1 MIVSE
6 WRREMSR
13 SNFDRNWNWIGKFR
27 TVIVGA
33 VLVALL
39 PARPALAQQNVGPQ
53 MFDSPDAAAKA
64 FFNAAQS
71 GSDQE
76 LLKVLGM
83 EGKEVITTGD
93 TVEDFDSRTGFVLKY
108 EEMHRLSKR
117 RNGSVVLVVGA
128 ENWPLPLPI
137 VQRDGKWMF
146 DVKAGKTEILYRRI
160 GENEIS
166 AIQACDELV
175 QAQKDYFAGAGKQY
189 AQKIFSDKDKN
200 DGLYSLS
207 PDDPAN
213 ATDEAIAHASGTSQG
228 NASGTRVPY
237 NGYYFRVVTQQGP
250 QASGGAKNYIVDGK
264 MTGGFAFVAYP
275 AEYRSSGVMT
285 FIVNADG
292 VVYEKDLGKETSK
305 EASAIAAYNPDST
318 WKKVE

>member
-1 MIVSE
+1 
-6 WRREMSR
+6 
-13 SNFDRNWNWIGKFR
+13 
-27 TVIVGA
+27 
-33 VLVALL
+33 
-39 PARPALAQQNVGPQ
+39 
-53 MFDSPDAAAKA
+53 MFDTPDAAAKA

-117 RNGSVVLVVGA
+117 KNGSVVLVVGA

-137 VQRDGKWMF
+137 VQRNGKWMF

-175 QAQKDYFAGAGKQY
+175 QAQKDYFADAKNKQY
-189 AQKIFSDKDKN
+189 AQKIFSDKDEN

-213 ATDEAIAHASGTSQG
+213 PAGAGMAHASGTPMA
-228 NASGTRVPY
+228 NAGGTRLPY
-237 NGYYFRVVTQQGP
+237 NGYYFRVITQQGP
-250 QASGGAKNYIVDGK
+250 QATGGAKNYVVDGK

-285 FIVNADG
+285 FVVNADG
-292 VVYEKDLGKETSK
+292 VIYEKDLGKETAK
-305 EASAIAAYNPDST
+305 EAATIASYNPDST
-318 WKKVE
+318 WKKVQ